1 MAEKR
6 AWLDSSIIHFAAG
19 CIGYR
24 WAVKVLRYVFE
35 NPQSVYTDPLTFT
48 EVLERYERSPEA
60 DVGVDIYNQ
69 LRRGLKAESVVEITA
84 ADFLSSSSLYVGK
97 VNPRL
102 SLRVALMKRLS
113 CADYLSTFATGI
125 EHVAEV
131 QRVNFMER
139 IS

>member
-1 MAEKR
+1 MTKKR

-35 NPQSVYTDPLTFT
+35 NPTSVYTDPLTYT
-48 EVLERYERSPEA
+48 EVLERYERSPDA
-60 DVGVDIYNQ
+60 DVGVDIYTQ
-69 LRRGLKAESVVEITA
+69 LRRGLDPKSVVEVTA
-84 ADFLSSSSLYVGK
+84 ADFLASGSIHAGK
-97 VNPRL
+97 INPRL
-102 SLRVALMKRLS
+102 LLRVALMKRLS

-125 EHVAEV
+125 EHVEEV
-131 QRVNFMER
+131 KRVNFMER